1 MATESSDSNANSNKL
16 TNGAPPGSG
25 PRKATSMFNSVKR
38 ELYQLAHPYY
48 IINLILGL
56 SFLCLRLIPPVC
68 YYVFGNSGGSEIGR
82 KPEDCELDTR
92 ENEILF
98 FLLIVVMIRSRK
110 TGASNSMTSYFA
122 SGFVY
127 AKVAN
132 LILFFRTDPRYGL
145 LYLLLFTLQAMLLPE
160 PTYKGPESI
169 IYFRA
174 TGLDEELSRDPRV
187 TWLVTFY
194 AAWSPSCVNFS
205 PVFSQL
211 SAQYALP
218 NLKFGKI
225 DVGRYPDVAQ
235 KFHIS
240 TTSLTRQLPTV
251 ILFQE
256 GKETGRAPA
265 IISGKV
271 QKFLFKEE
279 DIINTFDL
287 NNLYT
292 ECKKDKRYA
301 AQLKQ
306 QLNAAEELE
315 TKKEK

>member
-1 MATESSDSNANSNKL
+1 
-16 TNGAPPGSG
+16 
-25 PRKATSMFNSVKR
+25 
-38 ELYQLAHPYY
+38 
-48 IINLILGL
+48 
-56 SFLCLRLIPPVC
+56 
-68 YYVFGNSGGSEIGR
+68 
-82 KPEDCELDTR
+82 
-92 ENEILF
+92 
-98 FLLIVVMIRSRK
+98 
-110 TGASNSMTSYFA
+110 
-122 SGFVY
+122 
-127 AKVAN
+127 
-132 LILFFRTDPRYGL
+132 
-145 LYLLLFTLQAMLLPE
+145 MLLPE

-218 NLKFGKI
+218 NLKFGKLFANDKQRYKVVLQYFVIENSTVCFPKSRYFILLGKI

-292 ECKKDKRYA
+292 ECKKVKNCPFNSFYS
-301 AQLKQ
+301 LK
-306 QLNAAEELE
+306 
-315 TKKEK
+315 T

>member
-1 MATESSDSNANSNKL
+1 MVN
-16 TNGAPPGSG
+16 
-25 PRKATSMFNSVKR
+25 
-38 ELYQLAHPYY
+38 
-48 IINLILGL
+48 
-56 SFLCLRLIPPVC
+56 
-68 YYVFGNSGGSEIGR
+68 
-82 KPEDCELDTR
+82 
-92 ENEILF
+92 
-98 FLLIVVMIRSRK
+98 
-110 TGASNSMTSYFA
+110 
-122 SGFVY
+122 
-127 AKVAN
+127 
-132 LILFFRTDPRYGL
+132 RYGL

-218 NLKFGKI
+218 NLKFGKLFSNDKQRYNVVLQNSTIYFSKSRYFLLLGKI

-292 ECKKDKRYA
+292 ECKKVKNCLFNNFSLNTE
-301 AQLKQ
+301 LKS
-306 QLNAAEELE
+306 ACFIIEMII
-315 TKKEK
+315 